1 MSFISHLP
9 YGLYTFS
16 LTFKE
21 YLMLRKFNLLD
32 QVTRL
37 LTVELKLKTGSCDC
51 VQYRILEQSLH

>member
-9 YGLYTFS
+9 YGLYTIS

-32 QVTRL
+32 QVTQL
-37 LTVELKLKTGSCDC
+37 VTVELKLKTGSCDC
-51 VQYRILEQSLH
+51 VQ